1 MQKLADLRLINPAG
15 SKKVVW
21 DLVCGLAIFYS
32 IVEVPFRIGFQST
45 QSEVAVVM
53 DSIVEAIFFCD
64 IILTFNTAFVDQV
77 TDVFVADR
85 WLIAKEYGKL
95 WLWIDLASTIP
106 FDQIVIAAAS
116 HDSPNISTFRLIR
129 VLRLVRLTKLIKLV
143 GSKNIKEYLDQYSIS
158 PAFISIFTL
167 LLQIFLV
174 AHIVCCFWFFIT
186 TTDAT
191 GFQANAATDCC
202 HTWVTEANLL
212 NADVETQYIAS
223 LYWAF
228 ATMLTV
234 GYGDI
239 HATNTGERFY
249 AFLTMLLGS
258 LMFGAIIAKVS
269 VLVESRNLQLKE
281 LKIGVAEFKA
291 YLEERRIP
299 NALKTEA
306 KVRAYVRVFV
316 SYYFPFFFQI
326 ALQYYKCP
334 IL

>member
-1 MQKLADLRLINPAG
+1 MQRLADLRLINPAG

-21 DLVCGLAIFYS
+21 DLICGLAIFYS
-32 IVEVPFRIGFQST
+32 IVEVPFRIGFQSI
-45 QSEVAVVM
+45 QSESAVVM
-53 DSIVEAIFFCD
+53 DSCVEAIFFCD
-64 IILTFNTAFVDQV
+64 IILTFNTAFVDPV
-77 TDVFVADR
+77 TDLFVADR
-85 WLIAKEYGKL
+85 WLIAKEYGKV

-143 GSKNIKEYLDQYSIS
+143 GSKNLKEYLDQYSIS

-186 TTDAT
+186 TADAT
-191 GFQANAATDCC
+191 GFQASATSDCC
-202 HTWVTEANLL
+202 HTWVTEAELQGS
-212 NADVETQYIAS
+212 DVETQYIAS

-269 VLVESRNLQLKE
+269 VLVESRDLQLKE
-281 LKIGVAEFKA
+281 LKIRVAEFKA

-306 KVRAYVRVFV
+306 KVHAYVRL
-316 SYYFPFFFQI
+316 STTPHCAFF
-326 ALQYYKCP
+326 LK
-334 IL
+334 